1 MSERKRRARGEGGVS
16 WDEKR
21 QRWIA
26 EKTVGYDGRGKKIVR
41 KASGTSQ
48 SAALRELAKR
58 VKAYHAGL
66 AVRSEHVRIKQAV
79 EDWLAHGQGDV
90 DGATRERNRI
100 MCETHI
106 IPKLGGRKLQEL
118 RPDEVDGWLRDLSD
132 DLATSTLR
140 RLRAILVLV
149 VKRAMRRGLVD
160 RNVVELCDVPRG
172 RAGRRSKSLTL
183 EQAQAVLTETEK
195 DPLHCYIVVSL
206 LTGART
212 EELRALRWE
221 HVHLDAEPPQVE
233 VWRSVRRTG
242 DTKTRQ
248 SRRTL
253 ALPGLAALRLREHRV
268 RQAEE
273 RLRAESWSEDG
284 IVFATA
290 KGTPMDAANVRRDL
304 RRALKLVKGIDP
316 GQWTPREL
324 RHSFVSLLS
333 ASGLRI
339 EDIAGLVG
347 HQGTRVTEQVYRH
360 ELRPIIQTGA
370 TAMDALFDWARAGA
384 GEDG

>member
-1 MSERKRRARGEGGVS
+1 MTARKRRPRGEGGVS
-16 WDEKR
+16 WDERR

-26 EKTVGYDGRGKKIVR
+26 EKTVGYDARGKRIVR
-41 KASGTSQ
+41 KASGTSR
-48 SAALRELAKR
+48 SGALRELAKR
-58 VKAYHAGL
+58 VKAYEAGL
-66 AVRSEHVRIKQAV
+66 SVRSEHYRVGQAV

-90 DGATRERNRI
+90 DDSTRERNRI
-100 MCETHI
+100 MCESHI
-106 IPKLGGRKLQEL
+106 LPNLGGGKLQRL
-118 RPDEVDGWLRDLSD
+118 QPDDVDAWLSALSES
-132 DLATSTLR
+132 LATSTLR

-183 EQAQAVLTETEK
+183 EQAQAVLTKTAK
-195 DPLHCYIVVSL
+195 DPLYSYIVVSL

-221 HVHLDAEPPQVE
+221 HVHLEADPPHVE

-242 DTKTRQ
+242 DTKTSK

-253 ALPGLAALRLREHRV
+253 ALPGFAVQRLREHRL
-268 RQAEE
+268 RQAET
-273 RLRAESWSEDG
+273 RLQAESWSDPG
-284 IVFATA
+284 LVFATSR
-290 KGTPMDAANVRRDL
+290 GTQMDAANVRRDF
-304 RRALKLVKGIDP
+304 RRALKLVPGIEP
-316 GQWTPREL
+316 GEWTPREL

-339 EDIAGLVG
+339 EDIASLVG

-370 TAMDALFDWARAGA
+370 TAMDALFELPVKDP
-384 GEDG
+384 DGDR